1 MPIMSAAHPA
11 HGAQGFL
18 LLMLNNVEVT
28 LPGSSGP
35 IVDQLALECVTLPEN
50 PPSFL
55 SEVEL
60 ERDIWLILRVG
71 PNEMAISPTQVIRHI
86 RLERMFIFEA
96 GANYVGAE
104 SKWILKLPV
113 PRDQSD
119 IEDQE
124 TFGVLLEQ
132 YSAVEAIDSYGS
144 PPAYSEAIIQSPV
157 SINPRSSLTK
167 RPVPPPPAQQ
177 NLEKPPLPP
186 RSVSPGLP
194 HENLYNDDPRG
205 RLVLVDEH
213 DGELV
218 GTLGEQYNIRE
229 DNTLQAR
236 GHEKDPVIVDIPA
249 DGDTTRAENVYVY
262 PVPLDQQDTIM
273 KTASIISRGMVFA
286 TDAINAG
293 IGAAS
298 SLYISHAKPNERPLE
313 FSDRTRGNVRRMH
326 KISGNAVDVTAKTTG
341 LIHGAL
347 ERAVD
352 HISGSDKK
360 KAKGRATTPTPSA
373 PGSPPPRLPL
383 KNRLFLATD
392 MLLTTAENSAKQL
405 LEHGTVHVSEALGHK
420 YGNDMREASL
430 LAGQSARN
438 VGVVYIDAR
447 GVGRRALL
455 RKAGKRYIKA
465 KLGTKDVLLGV
476 DQDGVIQQSGS
487 SPSSSTPFLTCS
499 GKRSEGLRKDKI

>member
-1 MPIMSAAHPA
+1 MPMTSVAHPA

-18 LLMLNNVEVT
+18 LLTLNNVEAT
-28 LPGSSGP
+28 LAGSTSP

-50 PPSFL
+50 SSSFL
-55 SEVEL
+55 SEVEF

-86 RLERMFIFEA
+86 RSERMFIFEP
-96 GANYVGAE
+96 GTNPVGAE
-104 SKWILKLPV
+104 SDWILKLPV

-132 YSAVEAIDSYGS
+132 YSAVEAIDFYGL
-144 PPAYSEAIIQSPV
+144 PPAYSEVITQSPV

-167 RPVPPPPAQQ
+167 RPVPPPPTQR
-177 NLEKPPLPP
+177 NLEKPLLPP

-194 HENLYNDDPRG
+194 HENLYNDDLRG

-218 GTLGEQYNIRE
+218 GTLGERYNIRE
-229 DNTLQAR
+229 DNALQAR

-262 PVPLDQQDTIM
+262 PFPLDQQDSIM
-273 KTASIISRGMVFA
+273 KTASIISRGMVLA

-298 SLYISHAKPNERPLE
+298 SLYISHAKPNEKPLE
-313 FSDRTRGNVRRMH
+313 FSDRARGNVRRMH
-326 KISGNAVDVTAKTTG
+326 KISGKAVEVTAKTTG

-347 ERAVD
+347 ERTVD
-352 HISGSDKK
+352 HISGNSKK
-360 KAKGRATTPTPSA
+360 KAKGRATTPTPST
-373 PGSPPPRLPL
+373 PDSLPPRLPL

-392 MLLTTAENSAKQL
+392 MLLTAAESSAKQL
-405 LEHGTVHVSEALGHK
+405 LEHGTTHVSEALGHK

-430 LAGQSARN
+430 LVGQSARN
-438 VGVVYIDAR
+438 VGIVYIDAR

-455 RKAGKRYIKA
+455 KKAGKRYIKA

-487 SPSSSTPFLTCS
+487 SPSGSTPSLTYP
-499 GKRSEGLRKDKI
+499 GNRSEGPHKDKI